1 MLKIKGLRAGYGAV
15 EVLRG
20 VDIEVGEG
28 ELVTVIGS
36 NGAGKT
42 TLLRTISGLVRATSG
57 TIEFDGR
64 ELVGLPPDR
73 IVKAGV
79 IHVPEGRM
87 VLGKLSVLENLQL
100 GAYVRN
106 DHEAVAEDL
115 ETILDMFPWLKDRL
129 RQAAGTLSGG
139 EQQMLAIGRGLMGR
153 PRLLLLDEPSL
164 GVAPI
169 IVDQIFGV
177 IETVMKKGLTI
188 FLIEQNASRALGIA
202 AKGYALEFGAIT
214 VSGRGSELLSDDRV
228 RQAYLG
234 I

>member
-1 MLKIKGLRAGYGAV
+1 MLKIRGLRAGYGAV

-20 VDIEVGEG
+20 VDIEIGEG

-57 TIEFDGR
+57 TIEFNGS

-100 GAYVRN
+100 GAYVRT
-106 DHEAVAEDL
+106 DHDAVAADL

-129 RQAAGTLSGG
+129 GQAAGTLSGG

-188 FLIEQNASRALGIA
+188 FLIEQNASRALGVA
-202 AKGYALEFGAIT
+202 TKGYALEFGVVT
-214 VSGRGSELLSDDRV
+214 VSGRGNELLSDDRV

>member
-20 VDIEVGEG
+20 VDVEVGEG

-64 ELVGLPPDR
+64 ELIGLPPDR

-106 DHEAVAEDL
+106 DQDAVTEDL
-115 ETILDMFPWLKDRL
+115 EAILDMFPWLKDRL
-129 RQAAGTLSGG
+129 RQAAATLSGG

-169 IVDQIFGV
+169 VVDQIFGV
-177 IETVMKKGLTI
+177 IETLMKKGLTI

-202 AKGYALEFGAIT
+202 TKGYALEFGAIT
-214 VSGRGSELLSDDRV
+214 VSGRGSRLLSDDRV